1 MFTATLLRLTA
12 GRPETI
18 LNLLRWNEC
27 KQIPSERFDSPPCA
41 GFLLFPLR
49 PLTRA
54 FLLPG
59 GNDER

>member
-1 MFTATLLRLTA
+1 MSASKFHLNVSIARLVRA
-12 GRPETI
+12 FCCSRSA
-18 LNLLRWNEC
+18 
-27 KQIPSERFDSPPCA
+27 QASDF
-41 GFLLFPLR
+41 R